1 VPDTRGR
8 RQCGRSIRTCSPP
21 DGRSGD
27 IFEELDTPALLFDL
41 DIVERNIQEMA
52 TVARD
57 AGVALRPHTKTHK
70 SPEIAGMQ
78 IEAGAGG
85 LTVAKLGEA
94 EVMAAVGFT
103 DLLIAYPI
111 VGDLKLARLEALLDR
126 AAIRISLDTVE
137 VAEAI
142 GAIGVRRAA
151 DIPVLVEVDTGLHR
165 MGRAPG
171 EPSASL
177 ALEIART
184 PGIEVIGLLTHA
196 GHAYQAGDGAALH
209 DAAVRE
215 AEDLLD
221 TAERCARE
229 GLEIREISVGSTPT
243 ARIAA
248 RVPGV
253 TEIRPGTYVFND
265 VQQLRLGVA
274 SLETCAARVLATVV
288 ARPTAERFL
297 VDAGSKAFSSDGGD
311 GPPWPGRGVVLGR
324 PDLILDFLSEEHGV
338 GHIEGDGDLA
348 IGQRLQVVPLHVCS
362 CVNLFDT
369 AVGIRGGRVDHE
381 IAIAARGRMR

>member
-1 VPDTRGR
+1 MPE
-8 RQCGRSIRTCSPP
+8 SAL
-21 DGRSGD
+21 
-27 IFEELDTPALLFDL
+27 FEELDTPALLFDL
-41 DIVERNIQEMA
+41 DVVERNVAEMA
-52 TVARD
+52 AVARE

-70 SPEIAGMQ
+70 SPEIARLQ
-78 IEAGAGG
+78 IDAGARG
-85 LTVAKLGEA
+85 LTAAKLGEA
-94 EVMAAVGFT
+94 EVMADAGLT

-111 VGDLKLARLEALLDR
+111 VGALKLARLGALLDR
-126 AAIRISLDTVE
+126 ATILVSLDAVE
-137 VAEAI
+137 VAE
-142 GAIGVRRAA
+142 GLGRLGTQLGA

-171 EPSASL
+171 EPSATL
-177 ALEIART
+177 ALEIARV
-184 PGIEVIGLLTHA
+184 PGVEVIGLLTHA
-196 GHAYQAGDGAALH
+196 GHAYRATDADELERAAT
-209 DAAVRE
+209 RE

-274 SLETCAARVLATVV
+274 SLETCAARVLVTVV

-297 VDAGSKAFSSDGGD
+297 VDAGSKAFSSDGED

-324 PDLILDFLSEEHGV
+324 PDLVLDFLSEEHGV
-338 GHIEGDGDLA
+338 GHIEGGGQLA
-348 IGQRLQVVPLHVCS
+348 IGERLQVLPLHVCS

-369 AVGIRGGRVDHE
+369 AVGIRGDRIDHE
-381 IAIAARGRMR
+381 IEIAGRGRMR

>member
-1 VPDTRGR
+1 VVAVPGPAARLTEGS
-8 RQCGRSIRTCSPP
+8 CA
-21 DGRSGD
+21 

-41 DIVERNIQEMA
+41 DVVERNIEEMA
-52 TVARD
+52 AVARD
-57 AGVALRPHTKTHK
+57 AGAALRPHTKTHK

-78 IEAGAGG
+78 IDAGARG
-85 LTVAKLGEA
+85 LTVAKVGEA
-94 EVMAAVGFT
+94 EVMAEAGFP

-111 VGDLKLARLEALLDR
+111 VGERKLARLEALLDR
-126 AAIRISLDTVE
+126 AAIRVSLDTVE

-142 GAIGVRRAA
+142 GAIGVRRAT
-151 DIPVLVEVDTGLHR
+151 DIPLLVEVDTGLHR

-171 EPSASL
+171 APSASL
-177 ALEIART
+177 ALEIARI
-184 PGIEVIGLLTHA
+184 PGVEVIGLLTHA
-196 GHAYQAGDGAALH
+196 GHAYRASDEVTLH
-209 DAAVRE
+209 DAAVGE

-221 TAERCARE
+221 TAERCARA

-243 ARIAA
+243 ARVAA
-248 RVPGV
+248 RVSGV

-274 SLETCAARVLATVV
+274 SLETCAARVLVTVV

-297 VDAGSKAFSSDGGD
+297 VDAGSKAFSADGGD
-311 GPPWPGRGVVLGR
+311 GPPWLGRGVVLGR
-324 PDLILDFLSEEHGV
+324 PDLTLDFLSEEHGV
-338 GHIEGDGDLA
+338 GHIEGGGDLA

-369 AVGIRGGRVDHE
+369 AAGIRGDRVDHE